1 MKSIKSISFIG
12 AGNVATHLAKALF
25 DEGYLIDQVYS
36 RNIDNAL
43 SLASEVQSIA
53 VDNIQ
58 NINSTADLY
67 ILSVNDD
74 GISSVLQ
81 QITDKHVFIA
91 HTSGSIPIDIFKE
104 NGFSNYGIFYPL
116 QTFSKTKQVNLL
128 EVPFCIEANENEN
141 ELVEL
146 ANKLSNSVSLISSE
160 QRKKL
165 HLAAVFAC
173 NFTNYMYHIAE
184 DICTQNDVNFNIL
197 KPLIKETAKQ
207 IATNHPMDVQTGPAM
222 RGDEEIINH
231 HLDQLKDSPNY
242 QEIYQLITKNI
253 QKK

>member
-25 DEGYLIDQVYS
+25 EEGYHIDQIYS

-43 SLASEVQSIA
+43 MLADEVQSIA

-67 ILSVNDD
+67 ILSINDD
-74 GISSVLQ
+74 GISSVLKH
-81 QITDKHVFIA
+81 ITNKNVFIT
-91 HTSGSIPIDIFKE
+91 HTSGSIHIDVFKD
-104 NGFSNYGIFYPL
+104 NGFTNYGIFYPL

-128 EVPFCIEANENEN
+128 EVPFCIEANENEVA
-141 ELVEL
+141 LVEL
-146 ANKLSNSVSLISSE
+146 ANKLSNSVNLVSSE

-173 NFTNYMYHIAE
+173 NFTNYMYHVAE
-184 DICTQNDVNFNIL
+184 DICTKNDVNFNIL
-197 KPLIKETAKQ
+197 KPLIKETAQK
-207 IATNHPMDVQTGPAM
+207 IAINHPIDVQTGPAK
-222 RGDEEIINH
+222 RGDQEIINY

-242 QEIYQLITKNI
+242 QEIYELITQNI
-253 QKK
+253 QNK

>member
-25 DEGYLIDQVYS
+25 EEGYFIDQIYS
-36 RNIDNAL
+36 RDIDNAL
-43 SLASEVQSIA
+43 TLAGEVESIA
-53 VDNIQ
+53 VDSIQ

-74 GISSVLQ
+74 GISSVLKH
-81 QITDKHVFIA
+81 ITDKNIFIA
-91 HTSGSIPIDIFKE
+91 HTSGSIPIDVFKE

-116 QTFSKTKQVNLL
+116 QTFSKAKHVNLL
-128 EVPFCIEANENEN
+128 EVPFCIEASENEN
-141 ELVEL
+141 ELVQL
-146 ANKLSNSVSLISSE
+146 ANKLSNSVNLVTSE

-184 DICTQNDVNFNIL
+184 DICTKNDVNFNIL
-197 KPLIKETAKQ
+197 KPLIKETAQK

-222 RGDEEIINH
+222 RGDQEIINH
-231 HLDQLKDSPNY
+231 HLDQLKDTLNY
-242 QEIYQLITKNI
+242 QEIYQLITQNI